1 MSASR
6 VDATRWRLRDVALVA
21 LLYVL
26 LHTAGLIV
34 LAALGLPTEE
44 PTVPMSAGQVVRQ
57 LEGSAVTVA
66 AVVIVAR
73 RRGDL
78 RALLPLHVPA
88 AKWVR
93 RTAVI
98 AGLLLAAKAAIAS
111 TLPSSGYDLPVAVVL
126 GGVLSV
132 GLATA
137 IDEELL
143 YRGVLYGWMSSVMRP
158 AAAAICT
165 AGVFAVEHAG
175 LQAASVVGAFAFGL
189 LVAGLYRRSG
199 SLVPGIFIHAVS
211 NVATLAILHGSGGM
225 LLGT

>member
-6 VDATRWRLRDVALVA
+6 VEAAGWRLRDVGLVA
-21 LLYVL
+21 VLYVV
-26 LHTAGLIV
+26 LHILGLTV

-44 PTVPMSAGQVVRQ
+44 PTVPTSTGQVVRQ

-78 RALLPLHVPA
+78 RTLLPLHVPA
-88 AKWVR
+88 ARWMR
-93 RTAVI
+93 WT
-98 AGLLLAAKAAIAS
+98 AAIAAVLVAAKVAIAS
-111 TLPSSGYDLPVAVVL
+111 ALPSSDSDLPVATIL
-126 GGVLSV
+126 GAVLSV

-158 AAAAICT
+158 AAAAVCS
-165 AGVFAVEHAG
+165 AGIFAIEHAG
-175 LQAASVVGAFAFGL
+175 LQAGSVVGAFLFGL
-189 LVAGLYRRSG
+189 LCAGLYRRSG
-199 SLVPGIFIHAVS
+199 SLAPGIVIHAVNNLGS
-211 NVATLAILHGSGGM
+211 IL
-225 LLGT
+225 LLVVS